1 MSQNASSVDM
11 LTGTGMAQEIL
22 RNPLTPAD
30 EFITTM
36 EELELVFKPSKI
48 KESAKCDSEVLS
60 LKSFPEFSGESRARC
75 CCCES

>member
-1 MSQNASSVDM
+1 MQAR

-30 EFITTM
+30 EFITAM
-36 EELELVFKPSKI
+36 EELVFKPSKI
-48 KESAKCDSEVLS
+48 KESAKCDSEVLP
-60 LKSFPEFSGESRARC
+60 LKSFPEFSGEPRARC